1 MKKRLLSLLLAAIL
15 VFAFAGCGSSTAGT
29 EATAG
34 AASTAAASTVTEQ
47 ATTAVAAATTAEVS
61 AEPAKIEKYGKETIK
76 IGFEN
81 YDPTAAQFI
90 QLQKYLTYL
99 QDYVNVEFI
108 YSEALKSAED
118 EMAFIESCASAGA
131 KGIIGYYNISG
142 KQAIQKTID
151 LGMYYYGQSANPEIY
166 NAFKD
171 NKLFLGAPDNGN
183 ADYESGYA
191 MAKGLIDSGAKN
203 LILAS
208 GGKAFGVPIF
218 VARCAGI
225 QAAIDEAVKAGKDV
239 KIVKE
244 INGFPDEAFFS
255 AQGEALA
262 MEGVDGVLAT
272 FNGAEIW
279 MQPIDTAGKTGK
291 IKISTIASIDDL
303 YKAAFESGTM
313 ATLAAELVE
322 NFGLAVPMM
331 VNAIDGNDAVIRNA
345 DGSAANWPSTNIIIN
360 DKDTFMKYYNV
371 EATGVWAIGGED
383 MQKLIKGINP
393 AVTYDDYKKLI
404 AASDIDS
411 IMARRGVK

>member
-1 MKKRLLSLLLAAIL
+1 MKKRLFSLLLATVMI
-15 VFAFAGCGSSTAGT
+15 FAFVGCGSTENNEGT
-29 EATAG
+29 G
-34 AASTAAASTVTEQ
+34 AE
-47 ATTAVAAATTAEVS
+47 TTAQVSTTAES
-61 AEPAKIEKYGKETIK
+61 TAPAATAPETTKVEKYGKETIK

-142 KQAIQKTID
+142 KQAVQKTID
-151 LGMYYYGQSANPEIY
+151 LGMYYYGQSSNKEIY
-166 NAFKD
+166 SAFKD
-171 NKLFLGAPDNGN
+171 NKLYLGAPDNGN

-191 MAKGLIDSGAKN
+191 MAKGMIASGAKR
-203 LILAS
+203 LVVAT

-218 VARCAGI
+218 VARCEGI
-225 QAAIDEAVKAGKDV
+225 QAAIDEAVKAGTDV
-239 KIVKE
+239 KVVKE

-262 MEGVDGVLAT
+262 IEDVDGVLAT

-279 MQPIDTAGKTGK
+279 MQPIATAGKAGK
-291 IKISTIASIDDL
+291 IKISTVASIDDL
-303 YKAAFESGTM
+303 YKAAFESGAM

-331 VNAIDGNDAVIRNA
+331 VNAIDGNDAVVRNS
-345 DGSAANWPSTNIIIN
+345 DGSAANWPGTNIIIN
-360 DKDTFMKYYNV
+360 DKDTFLKYYNV
-371 EATGVWAIGGED
+371 EATGIWAIGGED
-383 MQKLIKGINP
+383 VQKLIKGINP
-393 AVTYDDYKKLI
+393 AVTYDDYAKLV
-404 AASDIDS
+404 AANDIDS
-411 IMARRGVK
+411 INARRGVK